1 MTRTKVSP
9 TVSNLPFSDEITR
22 CDGRCLGRMTGF
34 DFPFDELFQ
43 FLYSEEILIWIYFT
57 DCSTKIRYGPV
68 HKTCVF
74 CTSKVSSR

>member
-1 MTRTKVSP
+1 
-9 TVSNLPFSDEITR
+9 
-22 CDGRCLGRMTGF
+22 MTGF